1 MVRRLPKAAL
11 VERLHL
17 HDERSCRHPASERDR
32 GTMESSELRGWID
45 HRAMMLWVSITC
57 LILMVVGVTI
67 AVSLDGLSD
76 DATLPLSIMVGAIGF
91 FLWFCSFG
99 AVMDIASMRSD
110 MDDSLRTTAFG
121 SQFAKAPF
129 PAYLALTTIVM
140 LGTPVM
146 LIWMLNA

>member
-1 MVRRLPKAAL
+1 
-11 VERLHL
+11 
-17 HDERSCRHPASERDR
+17 
-32 GTMESSELRGWID
+32 MESSELRGWVD
-45 HRAMMLWVSITC
+45 HRAMMLWVSIKC

-67 AVSLDGLSD
+67 ALSLDGLSD
-76 DATLPLSIMVGAIGF
+76 DATLPLSILVGAIGF

-110 MDDSLRTTAFG
+110 MNDSLRSTAFG